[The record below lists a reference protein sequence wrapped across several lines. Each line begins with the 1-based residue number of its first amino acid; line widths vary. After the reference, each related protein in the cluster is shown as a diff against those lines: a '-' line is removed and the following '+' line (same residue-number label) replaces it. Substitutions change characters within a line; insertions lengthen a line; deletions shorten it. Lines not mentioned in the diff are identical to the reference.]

1 MKYFTYLCCAVLCTS
16 HVLAQENDKKWIP
29 IQPITLG
36 QAGIEKNQSKPL
48 NNKMPQN
55 LQVIKNLLDH
65 VAKHE
70 IPEQKSKNWYSFE
83 PSDE

>member
-1 MKYFTYLCCAVLCTS
+1 MNYFTCLCCVVLCTS
-16 HVLAQENDKKWIP
+16 HVLAQENDKKWIS
-29 IQPITLG
+29 IQPITLS

-70 IPEQKSKNWYSFE
+70 ISEQKSKNWYSFE
-83 PSDE
+83 ASDE

>member
-1 MKYFTYLCCAVLCTS
+1 MNYFTCLCCVVLCVS
-16 HVLAQENDKKWIP
+16 HVCAQENDKKWIP
-29 IQPITLG
+29 IQSITLN
-36 QAGIEKNQSKPL
+36 QAAIEKNQSKPL

-70 IPEQKSKNWYSFE
+70 ISEQKSKNWYSFE
-83 PSDE
+83 ASDE

>member
-1 MKYFTYLCCAVLCTS
+1 MNYFTCLCCVVLCVS
-16 HVLAQENDKKWIP
+16 HVCAQENDKKWIS
-29 IQPITLG
+29 IQPITLS

-70 IPEQKSKNWYSFE
+70 ISEQKSKNWYSFE
-83 PSDE
+83 ASDK